1 VAFKTEMLIEQ
12 VASSSTMACDVGRR
26 EMPVGLSRKMYC
38 GRIGASGATALA
50 ISDQPCKG
58 DVMLVKAKELKGYS
72 VPIRFS
78 PKTTRCRVL
87 PFPGVKFIVS
97 WSDGA
102 AGNPEQ

>member
-1 VAFKTEMLIEQ
+1 
-12 VASSSTMACDVGRR
+12 
-26 EMPVGLSRKMYC
+26 
-38 GRIGASGATALA
+38 
-50 ISDQPCKG
+50 
-58 DVMLVKAKELKGYS
+58 MLVKAKELKGYS